1 MRDPLYAGGLT
12 RRGILIDVS
21 VALVF
26 GAFAIWVHFD
36 QSTSAGISAVLVSL
50 ALAVRRL
57 APSLMIALALASAIV
72 QVVADEIAVF
82 TSLAYFPI
90 FATLGGHP
98 DRRVRRGSLAL
109 GVVGSLVAAWEFP
122 YAYNVEPSLLSHA
135 FTVFIGFCAAAVVVI
150 GGWMFG
156 FIRYQRRTVAQAQVA
171 ESIAEVERRRL
182 LDLYDEQRERT
193 RLARDMHDVVA
204 HSLTIVV
211 AQAEGARYSIDT
223 APDAAREAL
232 TVIAETARES
242 LGEVRGLL
250 TQLNNDDAA
259 AASRADRDTLYE
271 RMRTAGMTIETR
283 EVGDEQTSDPAV
295 APMAQRV
302 LTEALT
308 NALKY
313 GDLATPVTVDVD
325 WTDGCQ
331 LTVRNALTDTPLAPG
346 GAGRGIIGM
355 AERAALIGGT
365 VRSAADGETWVVELT
380 VPGTPDA
387 TTQEGLH
394 R

>member
-12 RRGILIDVS
+12 RRGLMLDAA
-21 VALVF
+21 VAVLF
-26 GAFAIWVHFD
+26 GAIAIWLHFD
-36 QSTSAGISAVLVSL
+36 QSTPAGIAAVLVTV

-57 APSLMIALALASAIV
+57 APTLMIVLALASAAI
-72 QVVADEIAVF
+72 QVATDQIAVLA
-82 TSLAYFPI
+82 SLAYFPI

-98 DRRVRRGSLAL
+98 DRRVRRGSL
-109 GVVGSLVAAWEFP
+109 VVAVIGSLVAGWEFP
-122 YAYNVEPSLLSHA
+122 HAYTVEPSLLNRA
-135 FTVFIGFCAAAVVVI
+135 FTTFVGFCLAAVVVI
-150 GGWMFG
+150 GGWTFG
-156 FIRYQRRTVAQAQVA
+156 FIRYQRRTVAQAKVA
-171 ESIAEVERRRL
+171 ETIAQLERRRL

-223 APDAAREAL
+223 APDVARNAL
-232 TVIAETARES
+232 TVIADTARES

-250 TQLNNDDAA
+250 AQLNNDDAV
-259 AASRADRDTLYE
+259 AASRADRETLYE

-283 EVGDEQTSDPAV
+283 EIGDEETSEPAV
-295 APMAQRV
+295 GRMAQRV

-313 GDLATPVTVDVD
+313 GDLATPVTVEID
-325 WTDGCQ
+325 WTGGCH
-331 LTVRNALTDTPLAPG
+331 LTVRNRLTDTPLSPG

-355 AERAALIGGT
+355 AERAALVGGT
-365 VRSAADGETWVVELT
+365 ARSTATEDTWLVELR
-380 VPGTPDA
+380 VPA
-387 TTQEGLH
+387 TSDLDSKGVS